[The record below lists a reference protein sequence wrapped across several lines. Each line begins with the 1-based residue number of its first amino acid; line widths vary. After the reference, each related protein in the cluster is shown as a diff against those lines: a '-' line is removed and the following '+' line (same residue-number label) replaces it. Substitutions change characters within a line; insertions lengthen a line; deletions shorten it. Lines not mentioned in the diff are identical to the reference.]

1 MGQGASTSKE
11 TLELFTKQQLT
22 QLIYATAIVSFD
34 VVDIKS
40 LSSHL
45 NVSAIDPQQ
54 TVCLEQLRDLFQF
67 PSQFE
72 FAPLLQFLKLV
83 GSGPF
88 FRQYDGD
95 DLSLQLFIVA
105 AWFLTGKS
113 MKRIPNFNYTKLIFL
128 ALALSTS
135 LPQLKELD
143 TSKGD
148 ELQSTRDSELQDP
161 IDVEKK
167 SPPVGDRSKDVY
179 SIAVSEPTSE
189 HDSVNEKATKLIWS
203 TFAPIVSFDNIE
215 VTSLTLNGEVLSQFL
230 TFMIIINYTR
240 INSFNNDQ
248 LAVLLDNWNKIQPLT
263 VSLLRYFNIDIDAKT
278 LADLTISYAQF
289 EYSVSNLFPTMF
301 IDNFKYLFNNRV
313 FTFRVPGSEINQDLV
328 NKKTVFKESKLISNA
343 DMTMLSFMINNLTTS
358 IELGQNNMVRL
369 FSGSESGFSI
379 RSIEQN
385 IFKWRAPTIFF
396 VSGKRL
402 KSKTIAKNKRYHTFI
417 EEYPR
422 YFTSSETPLC
432 EWQHSNDT
440 IVYAVL
446 VTEPWK
452 NSNKRN
458 FGDENSIIF
467 SIHPRFDFYKSRR
480 SDVLKGKLVYFNN
493 SGFGIGFGNDQPM
506 NKHNVR
512 RYVPGNVSLTIEP
525 NLEFAVFRHLTAAS
539 PNSNTY
545 FQTSKQELVQSENF
559 EDRFLINDVE
569 VWGVGSTKQLEE
581 QRKQWEWENKQAEA
595 RRSVNMRNIS
605 EDRAFLEMVGLVG
618 NNQFGGSV

>member
-1 MGQGASTSKE
+1 
-11 TLELFTKQQLT
+11 
-22 QLIYATAIVSFD
+22 
-34 VVDIKS
+34 
-40 LSSHL
+40 
-45 NVSAIDPQQ
+45 
-54 TVCLEQLRDLFQF
+54 
-67 PSQFE
+67 
-72 FAPLLQFLKLV
+72 LV
-83 GSGPF
+83 
-88 FRQYDGD
+88 
-95 DLSLQLFIVA
+95 
-105 AWFLTGKS
+105 
-113 MKRIPNFNYTKLIFL
+113 FL
-128 ALALSTS
+128 ALALSPAVSQDT
-135 LPQLKELD
+135 ELD
-143 TSKGD
+143 TSK
-148 ELQSTRDSELQDP
+148 EVEMQTTKDSELQEP
-161 IDVEKK
+161 VDVEKK
-167 SPPVGDRSKDVY
+167 SPTLEALSKDVY
-179 SIAVSEPTSE
+179 SIAVSEPTAE
-189 HDSVNEKATKLIWS
+189 HDSVNDRATKLIWS
-203 TFAPIVSFDNIE
+203 TFAPIVSFDNID
-215 VTSLTLNGEVLSQFL
+215 VASLTLNGEKLSQFL

-248 LAVLLDNWNKIQPLT
+248 LAGLLDNWNNIQALT
-263 VSLLRYFNIDIDAKT
+263 VSLLRYFNVDIDAKN
-278 LADLTISYAQF
+278 LNDLTISYTQF

-313 FTFRVPGSEINQDLV
+313 FSFRVPGSEINHDLV
-328 NKKTVFKESKLISNA
+328 DKKTVFKESKLISNA

-432 EWQHSNDT
+432 EWQHSKDK

-467 SIHPRFDFYKSRR
+467 SIQPRFDFYKSRH

-493 SGFGIGFGNDQPM
+493 TGFGIGFGNDQPM

-512 RYVPGNVSLTIEP
+512 KYVPGNVSLTIEP

-539 PNSNTY
+539 SNNNTY
-545 FQTSKQELVQSENF
+545 FQTSKQEQIQSENF
-559 EDRFLINDVE
+559 EDRFMITDVE

-618 NNQFGGSV
+618 NNQSGGSV